1 MGVNYIISMLF
12 LFVAFL
18 LYKKKDNSIS
28 IISSI
33 IFNICLLFCY
43 NTLVVCFFSFIKLGG
58 SILYYSIFNYIIS
71 IILFLISFKRKRIQ
85 NYYLDKKELLLSF
98 VVLLTVV
105 IIVLLRFDNFNS
117 LRYATDDPAIH
128 YKTSVMF
135 SKRLEILNKS
145 NSKDIIHGDFSRG
158 LPIFYINC
166 GMFFYLFSSVSLYKL
181 FIIFDSFCLILYS
194 LLFLNTL
201 FSFKKEKNYLYL
213 YVITMLYTLS
223 YPLNNLIFGFCYLG
237 LGVMVINLLIYFIND
252 NKKELNKNIIFNLI
266 ILFIL
271 NYSMFFSYY
280 LFMPPIYLSMGL
292 YYIYLYRY
300 KRLKYNQFLL
310 YGIITLIIP
319 FIIGVIYFI
328 IPSFMKSSAGVFG
341 YVGLKGF
348 IYNNAAP
355 IVIFIIIFN
364 YLIRYFFENRNKIN
378 YFMINFYIFTIYV
391 LIFLLLYIFKISQLY
406 YFYKLFYP
414 YYLFVFIF
422 IFVKLFKKRYYIY
435 YFMVIALIFLFT
447 VSFYPHSN
455 CGKIIKKLSIYGYN
469 GLGFIKNSIIFSKGE
484 LEIVDN
490 VSKYKKLCER
500 NHEFLIVGSS
510 TKNVWFYEF
519 TGSIPIYNHLDYN
532 REQLYYPST
541 TLYWW
546 NNLNNCDCVVYFY
559 ENEKV
564 NLVKDRYEI
573 LFENKYGAILKKK

>member
-252 NKKELNKNIIFNLI
+252 NKKE
-266 ILFIL
+266 
-271 NYSMFFSYY
+271 
-280 LFMPPIYLSMGL
+280 
-292 YYIYLYRY
+292 
-300 KRLKYNQFLL
+300 
-310 YGIITLIIP
+310 
-319 FIIGVIYFI
+319 
-328 IPSFMKSSAGVFG
+328 
-341 YVGLKGF
+341 
-348 IYNNAAP
+348 
-355 IVIFIIIFN
+355 
-364 YLIRYFFENRNKIN
+364 
-378 YFMINFYIFTIYV
+378 
-391 LIFLLLYIFKISQLY
+391 
-406 YFYKLFYP
+406 
-414 YYLFVFIF
+414 
-422 IFVKLFKKRYYIY
+422 
-435 YFMVIALIFLFT
+435 
-447 VSFYPHSN
+447 
-455 CGKIIKKLSIYGYN
+455 
-469 GLGFIKNSIIFSKGE
+469 
-484 LEIVDN
+484 
-490 VSKYKKLCER
+490 
-500 NHEFLIVGSS
+500 
-510 TKNVWFYEF
+510 
-519 TGSIPIYNHLDYN
+519 
-532 REQLYYPST
+532 
-541 TLYWW
+541 
-546 NNLNNCDCVVYFY
+546 
-559 ENEKV
+559 
-564 NLVKDRYEI
+564 
-573 LFENKYGAILKKK
+573 